1 MQTEDGITGPTYHLR
16 PTQKSFTLDIRDA
29 PNLTATLE
37 GPGTNS
43 SLLLLNNDIY
53 VNGSALTIG
62 ASPVGMSG
70 NLSFEMRENNSGGDW
85 TEIFNVSVNG
95 AFAIQHFLN
104 ASDVN
109 VAAGILEVRLRFYPD
124 LYESTDDANLSTGDP
139 YSLVGILNFEV
150 IATPQLRGEPTN
162 VLVQISDHMGVEV
175 GLVVGGGNIFRG
187 LQGADKGI
195 DRTTGDSMG
204 ML

>member
-1 MQTEDGITGPTYHLR
+1 MTLDELETKTNVSATLGYDGWVQTEDGITGPTYHLR
-16 PTQKSFTLDIRDA
+16 PTQTAFTLDIRDA

-53 VNGSALTIG
+53 VNGTALTIG
-62 ASPVGMSG
+62 ASPVGMAG

-85 TEIFNVSVNG
+85 TEIFNVTVNG
-95 AFAIQHFLN
+95 AFNIQHFLN

-139 YSLVGILNFEV
+139 YALVGILNFEV
-150 IATPQLRGEPTN
+150 IALS
-162 VLVQISDHMGVEV
+162 LIH
-175 GLVVGGGNIFRG
+175 I
-187 LQGADKGI
+187 
-195 DRTTGDSMG
+195 
-204 ML
+204 